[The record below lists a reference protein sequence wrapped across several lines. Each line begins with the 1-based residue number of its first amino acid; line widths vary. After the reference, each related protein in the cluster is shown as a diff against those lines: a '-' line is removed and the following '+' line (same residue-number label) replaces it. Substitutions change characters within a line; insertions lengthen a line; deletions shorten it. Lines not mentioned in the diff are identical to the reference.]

1 MGRTRTFNRPAGI
14 HAKSNASKRRTQRL
28 KKLLTPKPLQACH
41 ESHFSVSSSPV
52 KGGSVKHVYPTQ
64 FQRSSYRVVPV
75 KAPMKFILRKTTDL
89 PPEGNKSGYRLVN
102 LEKMSLHMVE
112 LSVHCASCTKCH
124 SLVAAGGI
132 PIKMLGEVSRKGLA
146 SVLQAQCRGCGKVF
160 RMETSDLISLGTSS
174 KKNAFDV
181 NVRSVWGQM
190 STGGGRAK
198 LDEVCGSLGMPS
210 MSQDTFSK
218 LEMHIGN
225 WWEGVLLGEMKEA
238 VREERELAIARGNFH
253 QGVPAITVLVDGRG
267 VSVVTSIATMPWV
280 G

>member
-1 MGRTRTFNRPAGI
+1 MGRTRKFNRPAGI
-14 HAKSNASKRRTQRL
+14 HAKSNAIKRHTQRL
-28 KKLLTPKPLQACH
+28 KKLLTPKPLEACQ

-89 PPEGNKSGYRLVN
+89 PPEGNKSGYRLIN
-102 LEKMSLHMVE
+102 LEKMSLHMVK

-174 KKNAFDV
+174 KKKAFDV

-218 LEMHIGN
+218 LEN
-225 WWEGVLLGEMKEA
+225 EMM
-238 VREERELAIARGNFH
+238 VF
-253 QGVPAITVLVDGRG
+253 
-267 VSVVTSIATMPWV
+267 
-280 G
+280 